1 MHIIDILLV
10 SILKKMKKYLISIIF
25 SILLSCSDNNID
37 NSNIKIITPNSIIF
51 YVESKQIINQ
61 PKIIALIKKTK
72 NHMNPNKNSQ

>member
-1 MHIIDILLV
+1 
-10 SILKKMKKYLISIIF
+10 MKKYLTSMLF

-61 PKIIALIKKTK
+61 PKIVALIKKPK
-72 NHMNPNKNSQ
+72 NHMNPNKKYLR

>member
-1 MHIIDILLV
+1 MHIIDI
-10 SILKKMKKYLISIIF
+10 MKKYLTSMLF

-51 YVESKQIINQ
+51 YVESKQTINQ

-72 NHMNPNKNSQ
+72 NCMNPNKKHLR